1 MQRIIGLVLGALVTY
16 VVLLALV
23 GTAGDAA
30 RNYAIAVIA
39 GAVVALIW
47 PWVVAFYIG
56 RRVKE
61 RRDAEVQREVERQLA
76 EERKTD

>member
-1 MQRIIGLVLGALVTY
+1 MQRIIGLVLGALITY
-16 VVLLALV
+16 VLLLALV

-61 RRDAEVQREVERQLA
+61 RRDAEVQHEV
-76 EERKTD
+76 

>member
-1 MQRIIGLVLGALVTY
+1 MQRFIGLVLGAIVTY
-16 VVLLALV
+16 LLLV
-23 GTAGDAA
+23 ILLGTTGDSA
-30 RNYAIAVIA
+30 RNYAIAVVTGGI
-39 GAVVALIW
+39 VALVW

-76 EERKTD
+76 EERKTE

>member
-1 MQRIIGLVLGALVTY
+1 MQRIIGLVLGALITY
-16 VVLLALV
+16 LLLLALV
-23 GTAGDAA
+23 GTAGDAG

>member
-1 MQRIIGLVLGALVTY
+1 ML
-16 VVLLALV
+16 LLALV

>member
-1 MQRIIGLVLGALVTY
+1 MQRIIGLVLGGLITY
-16 VVLLALV
+16 VLLLALV

-39 GAVVALIW
+39 GGVVALIW

-61 RRDAEVQREVERQLA
+61 RRDAEVQHEVERQLA

>member
-1 MQRIIGLVLGALVTY
+1 MQRIIGVVLGAVLTY
-16 VVLLALV
+16 LLLFALA

-39 GAVVALIW
+39 GAIVALVW
-47 PWVVAFYIG
+47 PWIVAIYIG

-61 RRDAEVQREVERQLA
+61 RRDEEIQREVEKQLA
-76 EERKTD
+76 DERKGG

>member
-1 MQRIIGLVLGALVTY
+1 MQRIIGLVLGALITY
-16 VVLLALV
+16 VLLLALV

-30 RNYAIAVIA
+30 RNYALAVIA

-61 RRDAEVQREVERQLA
+61 RRDAEVQHEVERQLA

>member
-16 VVLLALV
+16 VLLLALV

-76 EERKTD
+76 EERKAD